1 MESKPQRSL
10 SRRAVPPPA
19 KDGYLVK
26 KARDKKRTGREWNK
40 RYFQLE
46 MGQLHYSESKGA
58 KNKIRDTIELVG
70 LEITQEEPQIV
81 KVHSKPPLV
90 LKAENEQEASEWLDA
105 LCKHSQF
112 LL

>member
-1 MESKPQRSL
+1 MQKSL

-26 KARDKKRTGREWNK
+26 KARDKKLAGREWNK

-46 MGQLHYSESKGA
+46 MGQLYYSESKGS

-70 LEITQEEPQIV
+70 LEITLESPQIV
-81 KVHSKPPLV
+81 KIHSKPALF
-90 LKAENEQEASEWLDA
+90 LKAENEQEASEWLAA
-105 LCKHSQF
+105 LLKHSQF